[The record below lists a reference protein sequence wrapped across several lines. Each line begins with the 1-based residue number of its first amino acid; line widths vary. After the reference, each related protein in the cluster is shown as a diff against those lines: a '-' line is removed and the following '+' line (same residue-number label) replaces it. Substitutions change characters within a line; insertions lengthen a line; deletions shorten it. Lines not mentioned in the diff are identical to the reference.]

1 MIEYNFKVSSIYVDW
16 MERKKSKLR
25 KVLLFGSQF
34 LIVKVLYLMLFLL
47 MIFWQ
52 GFGQEQPA
60 DSEE

>member
-1 MIEYNFKVSSIYVDW
+1 

-34 LIVKVLYLMLFLL
+34 FIVKVLYLMLFLL